1 MVTSKSQ
8 DIGKKKL
15 KDHKSKVLMLLADFK
30 GPTEI
35 VDYFKS
41 THNIEVTLA
50 SITHYSNNYEDEII
64 LLRETMMDRVLSIP
78 IASKYY
84 RIKLRQEMAD
94 DLIGNL
100 WAEEPLVKRNAIIR
114 DDENN
119 IIMVKTKSY
128 HTELNK
134 ILDSSKAEMEP
145 YEVEADMDKNNINNN
160 NWQINIQVINANE
173 KTQLHIDKLKEIN
186 ARSLPM
192 PGNGSNGNGHGNGNG
207 ESS

>member
-1 MVTSKSQ
+1 
-8 DIGKKKL
+8 
-15 KDHKSKVLMLLADFK
+15 
-30 GPTEI
+30 
-35 VDYFKS
+35 
-41 THNIEVTLA
+41 
-50 SITHYSNNYEDEII
+50 
-64 LLRETMMDRVLSIP
+64 MMDRVLSIP

-134 ILDSSKAEMEP
+134 ILDSSKAEMEL
-145 YEVEADMDKNNINNN
+145 YEVEADTDKNNINNN